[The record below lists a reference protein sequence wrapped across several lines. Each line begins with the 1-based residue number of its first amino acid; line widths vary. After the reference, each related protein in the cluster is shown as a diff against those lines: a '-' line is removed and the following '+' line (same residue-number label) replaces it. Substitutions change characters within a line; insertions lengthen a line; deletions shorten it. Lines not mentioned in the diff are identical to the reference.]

1 MAQQESQVMSLPLP
15 PTQYINLFSEENVRR
30 NKAPRPPP
38 PIQDSYSMFG
48 IQYNNEEMI
57 RSLESQNIKRLIPI
71 HFDRRK
77 ELKKLNHSLF
87 VNFLDLIDLL
97 IQYPDSPRRTEKIDD
112 LSLLFV
118 HMHHLLNEFRPHQA
132 RETLRVMMEMQKRQ
146 RVETIKRFKKHL
158 EKVVDIVNT
167 AFAAL
172 PEIREED
179 LSESDIKMEIDNHD
193 SSSGNKNDPSYQL
206 DRIMCKV
213 IDSIE

>member
-1 MAQQESQVMSLPLP
+1 MANQESQVMSLPLP
-15 PTQYINLFSEENVRR
+15 PTQYINLFSEENIRR
-30 NKAPRPPP
+30 NRTPRPPP
-38 PIQDSYSMFG
+38 PMQDTYSMFG

-146 RVETIKRFKKHL
+146 RVETTTRFKKHL
-158 EKVVDIVNT
+158 ERVRDIVNT
-167 AFAAL
+167 AFAVL
-172 PEIREED
+172 PEIRDDEFD
-179 LSESDIKMEIDNHD
+179 NTDKVKMEIDTQD
-193 SSSGNKNDPSYQL
+193 SNANNRSDQL
-206 DRIMCKV
+206 DRIMCKIV
-213 IDSIE
+213 DAMD

>member
-15 PTQYINLFSEENVRR
+15 PSQYINLFSEENIRR
-30 NKAPRPPP
+30 NRAPRPPP
-38 PIQDSYSMFG
+38 PIPDGYSMFG

-57 RSLESQNIKRLIPI
+57 RSLESQNIKRLIPL

-97 IQYPDSPRRTEKIDD
+97 IQYPDSPRRSEKIDD

-132 RETLRVMMEMQKRQ
+132 RETLRVMMETQKRQ
-146 RVETIKRFKKHL
+146 RVETTTRFEKHL
-158 EKVVDIVNT
+158 EKVCDIVNT
-167 AFAAL
+167 AFSDL
-172 PEIREED
+172 PEITD
-179 LSESDIKMEIDNHD
+179 DDMSDSDIKMEVD
-193 SSSGNKNDPSYQL
+193 SQDTNSGNKSDASYQL
-206 DRIMCKV
+206 DRIMCSV
-213 IDSIE
+213 IDSME

>member
-1 MAQQESQVMSLPLP
+1 MANQESQVMSLPLP
-15 PTQYINLFSEENVRR
+15 PTQYINLFSEENIRR
-30 NKAPRPPP
+30 NRTPRPPP
-38 PIQDSYSMFG
+38 PIQDTYNMFG

-146 RVETIKRFKKHL
+146 RVETTTRFQKHL
-158 EKVVDIVNT
+158 ERVKDIVNG
-167 AFAAL
+167 AFASL
-172 PEIREED
+172 PEIHNDEFDNGEKV
-179 LSESDIKMEIDNHD
+179 KMEIDTQD
-193 SSSGNKNDPSYQL
+193 SNTNNRSDQL
-206 DRIMCKV
+206 DRIMCKIV
-213 IDSIE
+213 DGMD